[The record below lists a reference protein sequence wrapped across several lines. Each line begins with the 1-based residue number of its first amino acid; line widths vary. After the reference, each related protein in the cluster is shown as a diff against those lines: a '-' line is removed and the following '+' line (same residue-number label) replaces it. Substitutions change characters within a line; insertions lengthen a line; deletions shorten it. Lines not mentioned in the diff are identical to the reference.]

1 MATRTATA
9 KWQGTLNEG
18 SGTLAVGSGALD
30 SPYSFKSRFEDG
42 PGTNPDELIGAAHAG
57 CFTMALSG
65 ILGEAGHSPESLET
79 DATVHLRMEDAGPTI
94 ARIDL
99 DVHGRVPGID
109 EAEFEEHA
117 RAAKEGCAV
126 SRALAGVR
134 EVNLNA
140 QLDA

>member
-117 RAAKEGCAV
+117 RSAKEGCAV

-134 EVNLNA
+134 EVNLHA
-140 QLDA
+140 QLEA

>member
-42 PGTNPDELIGAAHAG
+42 AGTNPDELIGAAHAG

-65 ILGEAGHSPESLET
+65 ILGEAGHSPEWLET

-117 RAAKEGCAV
+117 RSAKEGCAV

>member
-1 MATRTATA
+1 VATRRATA

-30 SPYSFKSRFEDG
+30 APYSFQSRFEDG
-42 PGTNPDELIGAAHAG
+42 AGTNPDELIGAAHAG

-65 ILGEAGHSPESLET
+65 ILGEAGHDPESLET
-79 DATVHLRMEDAGPTI
+79 NASVHLRMEDVGPTI

-99 DVHGRVPGID
+99 EVHGLVPGID
-109 EAEFEEHA
+109 QARFEEHA

-134 EVNLNA
+134 EINLNA